1 MYTNHLIQEKS
12 PYLLQHAH
20 NPVDWYPWC
29 PEAFEKARREG
40 KPVFLSI
47 GYSTCHWCHVMERE
61 SFEDPEVA
69 EVLNRSYVSVKVDR
83 EERPDVDGVYMEV
96 CLKIHG
102 SGGWPLTVLMTA
114 EQEPFFAG
122 TYFPK
127 GDRYGQAGLL
137 RILRQAAERWEQEPE
152 GLIRLAASLTKQ
164 VRRQDGTEKK
174 SRGNGG
180 KGEKKSGGQEFCPAP
195 GNTEDSYWKFL
206 ERGALQLEHMFDKA
220 YGGFSDAPKFPM
232 AHNLLFLLRMAET
245 NACGVLPGQTESK
258 APGVL
263 PGLAETGEGDRE
275 KWLQMAEQTLLHMY
289 RGGIFDHVGGGF
301 SRYSTDEEWLAPHF
315 EKMLYDNALLALA
328 YLEGWRMTKRP
339 LYREVAERIFEYLER
354 ELRHE
359 KGGFFC
365 GQDADSEGIEGKYYV
380 FTPQEVVS
388 ILGEEKGEKYCGCY
402 DITSKGNFEGKSI
415 PNLRNMP
422 EFEGIY
428 KKTAH
433 CAREL
438 FAYRRRRTALYTDD
452 KILTSW
458 NGLVIWALARAYQL
472 TGVTAYYKQAK
483 KAAGF
488 LRANLMTLNGR
499 LKVRWR
505 EEQAAYEGN
514 LDDYAFYGLGLYELY
529 QCDFDVSWL
538 RTCVQLAEKMLELFG
553 DKERGGFF
561 FSGTAGEPLIHRP
574 KETYDGALPSGNSA
588 AGLLLVRL
596 AKLTGNAFWE
606 DAAKE
611 QLSFLAEEMEGREAG
626 HTLALLAMLE
636 QEEPGIRL
644 VCVTKEE
651 IPEEEIRCFRKAQR
665 EQVYAL
671 AITGKNQKSLGKLV
685 PETAEYPRQTEGI
698 RYYLCRG
705 GACQPPVEELSSVE
719 PVQPIADR

>member
-1 MYTNHLIQEKS
+1 MYTNHLSQEKS
-12 PYLLQHAH
+12 PYLLQHVH

-29 PEAFEKARREG
+29 PEAFDKARQEG

-69 EVLNRSYVSVKVDR
+69 DVLNQSYVSVKVDR

-96 CLKIHG
+96 CQKIHG

-127 GDRYGQAGLL
+127 RDRYGQAGLL
-137 RILRQAAERWEQEPE
+137 RILRQAAEKWEQEPE
-152 GLIRLAASLTKQ
+152 KLKRLAAELTEQ
-164 VRRQDGTEKK
+164 VRQ
-174 SRGNGG
+174 
-180 KGEKKSGGQEFCPAP
+180 QEFGP
-195 GNTEDSYWKFL
+195 GQAGFAAAKED
-206 ERGALQLEHMFDKA
+206 GALRQELLEQGTAQLEHMFDET

-232 AHNLLFLLRMAET
+232 PHNLLFLLRMAET
-245 NACGVLPGQTESK
+245 GGCKTWGQRTEPK
-258 APGVL
+258 G
-263 PGLAETGEGDRE
+263 RE
-275 KWLQMAEQTLLHMY
+275 KWLRMAEETLLQMY

-328 YLEGWRMTKRP
+328 YLEGWRLTKRP

-380 FTPQEVVS
+380 FTPEEVVS
-388 ILGEEKGEKYCGCY
+388 LLGEEKGGKYCGYY
-402 DITSKGNFEGKSI
+402 DITEKGNFEGRSI
-415 PNLRNMP
+415 PNLRNTP
-422 EFEGIY
+422 EFAGIY
-428 KKTAH
+428 EKTAH

-438 FAYRRRRTALYTDD
+438 LAYRRRRTALYTDD
-452 KILTSW
+452 KILTAW
-458 NGLVIWALARAYQL
+458 NGLAIWALARAYQL

-483 KAAGF
+483 KAASF

-514 LDDYAFYGLGLYELY
+514 LDDYAFYGLALYELY

-538 RTCVQLAEKMLELFG
+538 RTCVQLTEKMTELFE
-553 DKERGGFF
+553 DPERGGFF

-596 AKLTGNAFWE
+596 AKLTGEPFLE
-606 DAAKE
+606 EAAQK
-611 QLSFLAEEMEGREAG
+611 QLSFLAGEMKGREAG
-626 HTLALLAMLE
+626 HTMALLAMLE
-636 QEEPGIRL
+636 QEEAGIRL
-644 VCVTKEE
+644 VCVTGEE
-651 IPEEEIRCFRKAQR
+651 IPEEEIRCFRK
-665 EQVYAL
+665 EQKETVYAL
-671 AITGKNQKSLGKLV
+671 AVTGKNQKSLGKLV
-685 PETAEYPRQTEGI
+685 PEAAEYPRQTEGI
-698 RYYLCRG
+698 RYYLCRE
-705 GACQPPVEELSSVE
+705 GACQPPVEELPHAASE
-719 PVQPIADR
+719 Q

>member
-29 PEAFEKARREG
+29 PEAFDKARQEG
-40 KPVFLSI
+40 KPIFLSI

-69 EVLNRSYVSVKVDR
+69 DVLNQSYVSIKVDR

-96 CLKIHG
+96 CQKIHG
-102 SGGWPLTVLMTA
+102 SGGWPLTILMTA

-137 RILRQAAERWEQEPE
+137 RILRQAAEKWEREPE
-152 GLIRLAASLTKQ
+152 GLKRLAKELTEH
-164 VRRQDGTEKK
+164 VRQQNFAK
-174 SRGNGG
+174 
-180 KGEKKSGGQEFCPAP
+180 GQEFQAAS
-195 GNTEDSYWKFL
+195 E
-206 ERGALQLEHMFDKA
+206 EEGALRRRLLEQGVSQLENMFDKER
-220 YGGFSDAPKFPM
+220 GGFSDAPKFPM
-232 AHNLLFLLRMAET
+232 PHNLLFLLRMAEAESGRIPQQRT
-245 NACGVLPGQTESK
+245 EEEKGRRQTAKTPRWEY
-258 APGVL
+258 
-263 PGLAETGEGDRE
+263 
-275 KWLQMAEQTLLHMY
+275 WLLMAEQTLLHMY

-328 YLEGWRMTKRP
+328 YLEGWRITKRP

-354 ELRHE
+354 ELRHG

-380 FTPQEVVS
+380 FTPEEVVS
-388 ILGEEKGEKYCGCY
+388 LLGEEKGEKYCGYY
-402 DITSKGNFEGKSI
+402 DITAKGNFEGKSI
-415 PNLRNMP
+415 PNLRKTP
-422 EFEGIY
+422 GFEEIY
-428 KKTAH
+428 EKTAQ

-438 FAYRRRRTALYTDD
+438 LAYRRRRTALYTDD

-458 NGLVIWALARAYQL
+458 NGLAIWAFARAYQL

-483 KAAGF
+483 KAASF

-514 LDDYAFYGLGLYELY
+514 LDDYGFYGLALYELY

-538 RTCVQLAEKMLELFG
+538 RTCIQLAEKMLELFA
-553 DKERGGFF
+553 DPERGGFF
-561 FSGTAGEPLIHRP
+561 FSGTAGEHLIRRP

-596 AKLTGNAFWE
+596 AKLTGEPFWE
-606 DAAKE
+606 NAANE
-611 QLSFLAEEMEGREAG
+611 QLSFLAGEMKGQEAG
-626 HTLALLAMLE
+626 HTMALLAMLE
-636 QEEPGIRL
+636 QEEEGIRL
-644 VCVTKEE
+644 VCVTGEE
-651 IPEEEIRCFRKAQR
+651 IPEEEIRCFRKGQR
-665 EQVYAL
+665 ETVYAL
-671 AITGKNQKSLGKLV
+671 AVTGKNQKSLAKLV
-685 PETAEYPRQTEGI
+685 PKTAEYPRQTEGI
-698 RYYLCRG
+698 RYHLCRG
-705 GACQPPVEELSSVE
+705 RVCQPPVDELSVLN
-719 PVQPIADR
+719 